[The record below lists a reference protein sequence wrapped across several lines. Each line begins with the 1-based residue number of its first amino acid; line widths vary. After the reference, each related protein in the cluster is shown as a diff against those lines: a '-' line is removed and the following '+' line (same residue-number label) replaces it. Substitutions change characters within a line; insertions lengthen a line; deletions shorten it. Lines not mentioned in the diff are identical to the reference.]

1 MRSEFSALMERKY
14 LEWQLAQGE
23 RRSIEAFADY
33 LNIKKT
39 TLVQW
44 MNDQRKPGPENVERL
59 AEALGIE
66 VYDALNLPRPDERL
80 LQIKKVWEDLSEEEQ
95 AAFAAEIERT
105 AANNRQKA
113 PEKQKRERIP
123 KKTPVTRPAKSSAE
137 ILGRS

>member
-1 MRSEFSALMERKY
+1 MRSEFAALMEKKY

-23 RRSIEAFADY
+23 RKSIEAFAEH

-95 AAFAAEIERT
+95 VAFAAEIERT
-105 AANNRQKA
+105 AASNKQKT
-113 PEKQKRERIP
+113 PEKQKREKSS
-123 KKTPVTRPAKSSAE
+123 KKTPVTRPAKSS
-137 ILGRS
+137 G

>member
-1 MRSEFSALMERKY
+1 MRSDFAALMEKKY

-23 RRSIEAFADY
+23 RKSIEAFADH

-59 AEALGIE
+59 AAALGIE

-105 AANNRQKA
+105 AASNKHKA
-113 PEKQKRERIP
+113 PEKQKSERSP
-123 KKTPVTRPAKSSAE
+123 KKTSVTRPAKSSA
-137 ILGRS
+137 